1 MLPTVSLQ
9 RKCCPIS
16 QVRETEDFAEH
27 GDRRLKAVE
36 REHVGSPDF
45 GEGLPLLGVFGVE
58 LGSSWVPLWV
68 ADQQVELSCA
78 TLAF

>member
-1 MLPTVSLQ
+1 M
-9 RKCCPIS
+9 
-16 QVRETEDFAEH
+16 
-27 GDRRLKAVE
+27 E